1 MSIRFMKIMA
11 SQAVPR
17 FKTMQLF
24 TQLSPC
30 RSSCDAGRMSVISA
44 TLPTPVREGETGGAV

>member
-1 MSIRFMKIMA
+1 MKIIA

-17 FKTMQLF
+17 FETVHLSP
-24 TQLSPC
+24 QLSPC

-44 TLPTPVREGETGGAV
+44 TLPTLVREGVTGGTVYLCSY